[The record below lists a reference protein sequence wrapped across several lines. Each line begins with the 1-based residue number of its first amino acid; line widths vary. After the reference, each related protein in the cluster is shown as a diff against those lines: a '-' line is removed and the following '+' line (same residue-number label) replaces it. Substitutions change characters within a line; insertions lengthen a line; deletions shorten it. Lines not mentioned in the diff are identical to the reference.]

1 MSSKNGLINN
11 AQRKALVDVII
22 SKYGAKAK
30 NVQNRIDGLM
40 DRALEFTKKKLGY
53 NIIQKEIATLDAKIK
68 FLKDKCELMGFDYRG
83 NLSTRFDGKTGQ
95 YLPVS
100 SVANK
105 MIAGKIS
112 ETTESIDNEKQDI
125 ISKMWL
131 TKTAVEAQRI
141 ISGIRL

>member
-22 SKYGAKAK
+22 SKYATKAK
-30 NVQNRIDGLM
+30 NAQNRIDGLM
-40 DRALEFTKKKLGY
+40 DRALDFTKKKLGY
-53 NIIQKEIATLDAKIK
+53 NIIQKEIATLESKIK
-68 FLKDKCELMGFDYRG
+68 FLKNKCELMGFSYNG
-83 NLSTRFDGKTGQ
+83 SLETRYDGKTGQ
-95 YLPVS
+95 FLPVA

-105 MIAGKIS
+105 MITGKIS

-131 TKTAVEAQRI
+131 TKTATEAQRI
-141 ISGIRL
+141 IAGIRL